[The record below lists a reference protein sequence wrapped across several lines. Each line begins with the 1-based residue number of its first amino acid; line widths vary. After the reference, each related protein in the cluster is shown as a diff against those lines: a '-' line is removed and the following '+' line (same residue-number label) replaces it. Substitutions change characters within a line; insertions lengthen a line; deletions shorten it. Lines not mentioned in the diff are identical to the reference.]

1 MCDIYNPGSR
11 DLPEVQE
18 LDFGLL
24 LASGALRSSTIV
36 NDMILLSFW
45 NALASEAS
53 GKPICYFRYREV
65 YRTVRVALCTGVYYE
80 TIPAIMLCFFSC
92 EVHAWMDVLCGALET
107 ILALRSRSYEIS
119 TRCIHK
125 VHVAALLNHEVRRK
139 LPCTCRSN

>member
-1 MCDIYNPGSR
+1 MKEAPSCRQASYQQTMAVLWGLPGCSAQHLMCDIYNPGSR

-53 GKPICYFRYREV
+53 GKPICYFRYWR
-65 YRTVRVALCTGVYYE
+65 YIAL
-80 TIPAIMLCFFSC
+80 
-92 EVHAWMDVLCGALET
+92 
-107 ILALRSRSYEIS
+107 
-119 TRCIHK
+119 
-125 VHVAALLNHEVRRK
+125 
-139 LPCTCRSN
+139 